1 MPAYEIVELVERFQ
15 ENLASYTSGNYN
27 EAQLRREFIDPFFRA
42 LGWDLDNVAG
52 NAEAYKDV
60 IHEDAIRIGGAVKA
74 PDYCFRIGGTRK
86 FFVEAKK
93 PAIRIAEEAAPAYQ
107 LRRYAWSAGLSLSI
121 LTNFEE
127 FAVYDCRIKPD
138 QNDRPATARI
148 LFFSFRNY
156 AARWEEIAAVFTKEA
171 VLKGAFDR
179 CAESTRLKKGTAGVD
194 EAFLR
199 EIESWRDLLART
211 IALRNPALSQREL
224 NTAVTLTINR
234 IIFLRICEDRG
245 IEPYG
250 QLQGLLNG
258 PGVYKR
264 LIEIFQR
271 ADDRYNSGLFHFR
284 QEQGRTA
291 PPDRLT
297 LDLAIDD
304 KALKEIFQG
313 LYYPDSPYEFS
324 VLPAD
329 ILGRVYEQFLGKVI
343 RLTAGHQAKVEDKP
357 EVKKAGGV
365 FYTPKYI
372 VDYIVEGTV
381 GRLLEGRTIAQADRL
396 RILDPACGSGSFLI
410 QAYQRLLDGY
420 RDRYI
425 AGGPEKR
432 TKGRR
437 PVLYQAAGGEWR
449 LTTAERKRILLN
461 NIYGVDIDPQA
472 VEVTKLSLLLKVLE
486 GESGETLM
494 NQLKLFQER
503 ALPDLSGNIR
513 CGNSL
518 IGTDF
523 HDGAQL
529 TLLGDEDQYRIN
541 CFDWEKEFPE
551 IFDGGNG
558 RTPSMARGGR
568 EAASPNREGGFDAVI
583 GNPPYIRIQT
593 MKEWA
598 PLEVEF
604 YKRAF
609 AAAGKGNYDIY
620 VVFVEKGLSL
630 LNGRGRLG
638 FILPHKFFNAQYGE
652 PLRALLAER
661 KHLAGVV
668 HFGDAQV
675 FSGATTYTCLLFL
688 EKAGADACR
697 FTKVDDLEAW
707 QKTGQGTEGAI
718 PAANVTAAEWN
729 FTVGRGADLF
739 EKLRRVPVKL
749 GDVADRMYQGP
760 ITSADTIYLFKDFR
774 QRSDNMT
781 TEVLS
786 KELDEW
792 ISVESNILKPVIR
805 SGRIHRY
812 EAVPSALVLF
822 PYEVKENNAR
832 LYLPEEMKR
841 DYPLAWS
848 YLNGNKKLLENRE
861 KGKFK
866 DDQWYRYGR
875 TQNLGLWE
883 QPKLMVPYMIT
894 KLAAYL
900 DYADHFYFINVTT
913 GGYGITTDHPA
924 VSLPYLCGLLN
935 SDLLDFYLK
944 RVSTNF
950 QGGYLAANKQYI
962 EQLPIHPIDFTDAV
976 DRERHDRI
984 VSLVEEMLA
993 LHRRLAAARTDHEQ
1007 TNLKRQID
1015 TADRLIDRLV
1025 YDLYNLTE
1033 EEIRIVEKD

>member
-1 MPAYEIVELVERFQ
+1 MPAPQEVLDLASRFT
-15 ENLASYTSGNYN
+15 ENLAAYTSGVYN
-27 EAQLRREFIDPFFRA
+27 ETQLRREFIDPLFRA

-52 NAEAYKDV
+52 HAEAYKDV

-93 PAIRIAEEAAPAYQ
+93 PAVHIAEDAAPAYQ
-107 LRRYAWSAGLSLSI
+107 LRRYAWSAGLPLSI

-148 LFFSFRNY
+148 LFFNFRDY

-171 VLKGAFDR
+171 VLRGTFDR
-179 CAESTRLKKGTAGVD
+179 YAESTRLKKGTAGVD

-250 QLQGLLNG
+250 QLQGLQNG

-264 LIEIFQR
+264 LIEIFYR

-284 QEQGRTA
+284 QEQGRAA

-304 KALKEIFQG
+304 KALKEIFQE

-329 ILGRVYEQFLGKVI
+329 ILGRVYEQFLGKII

-372 VDYIVEGTV
+372 VDFIVERTV
-381 GRLLEGRTIAQADRL
+381 GQLLEGRTIAQADRR
-396 RILDPACGSGSFLI
+396 RIIDPACGSGSFLI

-420 RDRYI
+420 RDLYVE
-425 AGGPEKR
+425 GGPEKR
-432 TKGRR
+432 AKGRR

-449 LTTAERKRILLN
+449 LTAAERKRILLN
-461 NIYGVDIDPQA
+461 SIYGVDIDPQA

-486 GESGETLM
+486 GESGETLAS
-494 NQLKLFQER
+494 QLKLFLER

-518 IGTDF
+518 IGPDIY
-523 HDGAQL
+523 DGEQL

-541 CFDWEKEFPE
+541 CFDWKAEFPE
-551 IFDGGNG
+551 VF
-558 RTPSMARGGR
+558 
-568 EAASPNREGGFDAVI
+568 AAGGFDAVI

-620 VVFVEKGLSL
+620 VAFVEKGLSL
-630 LNGRGRLG
+630 LNAKGRLG

-652 PLRALLAER
+652 PLRGLLAKG

-675 FSGATTYTCLLFL
+675 FAGATTYTCLLFL
-688 EKAGADACR
+688 DKAGTDACR
-697 FTKVDDLEAW
+697 FVKVDDLEAW
-707 QKTGQGTEGAI
+707 QKSGQGVAGDI
-718 PAANVTAAEWN
+718 PAANVNSAEWN
-729 FTVGRGADLF
+729 FTVGRGAGLF
-739 EKLRRVPVKL
+739 EKLRRMPVKL

-760 ITSADTIYLFKDFR
+760 ITSADTVYLFKEYR
-774 QRSDNMT
+774 PGSDNKT
-781 TEVLS
+781 TEVQS
-786 KELDEW
+786 KELDQW
-792 ISVESNILKPVIR
+792 VPVESNVLKPVIR
-805 SGRIHRY
+805 SGHIRRY
-812 EAVPSALVLF
+812 EAIPSALVLF
-822 PYEVKENNAR
+822 PYEVKDNAAR
-832 LYLPEEMKR
+832 LYSPDEMKR
-841 DYPLAWS
+841 DYPLVWS
-848 YLNGNKKLLENRE
+848 YLNGNKKLLEDRE

-866 DDQWYRYGR
+866 DVQWYRYGR

-900 DYADHFYFINVTT
+900 DRTDHFYFINVTT
-913 GGYGITTDHPA
+913 GGYGITTDHPM
-924 VSLPYLCGLLN
+924 VSLTYLCGLLN
-935 SDLLDFYLK
+935 SRLLDFYLK

-962 EQLPIHPIDFTDAV
+962 EQLPIRTIDFAASA
-976 DRERHDRI
+976 DRERHDRM
-984 VSLVEEMLA
+984 VALVEEMLA
-993 LHRRLAAARTDHEQ
+993 LHRRLAAVRTDHEQ

-1015 TADRLIDRLV
+1015 AADRQIDRLV